1 MEGCYGV
8 LNDMMSEFDYDS
20 FRGLYGSEF
29 TDDMIAH
36 SVQTASDFFHI
47 DNPESIYTSP
57 LSTGVFLNNS
67 KSLEDDVL
75 NIDIQ
80 QLKSLGI
87 SSQDSLDLVMTHETT
102 HRMLQGM
109 EELGFSAPQEEL
121 CCDFMSGVRA
131 GLNNIDASQL
141 EKSLIN
147 TIGGEI
153 HPNGNVRVNA
163 LREGIDFAN
172 SYIHDNLTS
181 PTFDDCINHFQHSE
195 LMYYDNHY
203 VEFGEGKL
211 PNSCLGELH
220 QAMSHSLNTMH
231 YWASRMEDY
240 ANSEDIQRC
249 AQKFMEAKQQFDEAE
264 FQFRD
269 TRDIHREN
277 RYFSESEGSVYY
289 NDNDETNFSHSK
301 ENTFKGYTKSEINRH
316 ISEAEHKKAAAE
328 SNMRHNASLMNTKGD
343 KPHDFEKHQ
352 YESAKRERDN
362 AIKEINKWRNEK
374 PDKE

>member
-1 MEGCYGV
+1 MEGCYDMI
-8 LNDMMSEFDYDS
+8 NDMMSELDYDS

-29 TDDMIAH
+29 TDEMIAH

-67 KSLEDDVL
+67 DSIDDDIL

-80 QLKSLGI
+80 QLKNLGI
-87 SSQDSLDLVMTHETT
+87 SSQDSLDLVTTHETT

-109 EELGFSAPQEEL
+109 EELVFSTHQEEL

-131 GLNNIDASQL
+131 GLNGIDVSQM
-141 EKSLIN
+141 EKSLMK
-147 TIGGEI
+147 TIGGET
-153 HPNGNVRVNA
+153 HPSGDMRVDA
-163 LREGIDFAN
+163 LREGIDFAI

-181 PTFDDCINHFQHSE
+181 PTFDDCINHFRQFE
-195 LMYYDNHY
+195 FMYNDNLSIGFAETKPNHY
-203 VEFGEGKL
+203 L
-211 PNSCLGELH
+211 AELH
-220 QAMSHSLNTMH
+220 QTMDDTLSTMH

-240 ANSEDIQRC
+240 ADSEDIQRC

-289 NDNDETNFSHSK
+289 NDNDETNYSHSK

-316 ISEAEHKKAAAE
+316 ISEAEHKKTAAE

-343 KPHDFEKHQ
+343 KPHDFERHQ